1 MPSARLTQRSLMP
14 AGPKPPAPELELHM
28 DFVFVGL
35 GVGMFALFA
44 LYAVL
49 LRRV

>member
-1 MPSARLTQRSLMP
+1 MRVIAAQRVRRSLDS
-14 AGPKPPAPELELHM
+14 AAQDGSEASM
-28 DFVFVGL
+28 DFIYIGL
-35 GVGMFALFA
+35 GAGMFALFA

>member
-1 MPSARLTQRSLMP
+1 MRPGA
-14 AGPKPPAPELELHM
+14 KPPAPELELHM

-35 GVGMFALFA
+35 GVGMFALFV

>member
-1 MPSARLTQRSLMP
+1 MDLVFIALG
-14 AGPKPPAPELELHM
+14 AG
-28 DFVFVGL
+28 V
-35 GVGMFALFA
+35 FALFA

>member
-1 MPSARLTQRSLMP
+1 
-14 AGPKPPAPELELHM
+14 M
-28 DFVFVGL
+28 DFVFIAIGA
-35 GVGMFALFA
+35 GMFALFA

>member
-1 MPSARLTQRSLMP
+1 MRLGGRSRP
-14 AGPKPPAPELELHM
+14 RKLELPM
-28 DFVFVGL
+28 DLVFIAVGA
-35 GVGMFALFA
+35 GMFALFA